1 MGGRGSRFK
10 QREITMR
17 RVLAILACGFTVAGC
32 ASGSDALKSATPT
45 TTLQFES
52 EPAGAEVKT
61 STGQTCKTPC
71 ALAVPAADLMASY
84 ALKGYKPQT
93 VPVKLVP
100 PRIRAP
106 IRKAPRPPRFRRSQ
120 PSPVYA
126 ELEKAG
132 PERKPAPRR
141 PRPAAQTCRRRRRR
155 APAAQPA
162 PARQPAAAPAPSCCI
177 ALAACPEPA
186 DAGSLTH
193 LRIGTAKCD
202 AEKRRLTLFLRARKS
217 PLSNPGA

>member
-1 MGGRGSRFK
+1 
-10 QREITMR
+10 MR

-100 PRIRAP
+100 PQDT
-106 IRKAPRPPRFRRSQ
+106 RSDPESTPTLPSFQ

-141 PRPAAQTCRRRRRR
+141 PKPAAAASNAPASDAPAP
-155 APAAQPA
+155 APAARSA
-162 PARQPAAAPAPSCCI
+162 PAMQPAAPAPS
-177 ALAACPEPA
+177 AASPWPPA
-186 DAGSLTH
+186 PNTPTQV
-193 LRIGTAKCD
+193 R
-202 AEKRRLTLFLRARKS
+202 
-217 PLSNPGA
+217 

>member
-1 MGGRGSRFK
+1 
-10 QREITMR
+10 MR

-71 ALAVPAADLMASY
+71 ALAVPATDLMATY
-84 ALKGYKPQT
+84 ALKGFKSAT

-100 PRIRAP
+100 PTDTRAGSDSEGNT
-106 IRKAPRPPRFRRSQ
+106 APPLPTFS
-120 PSPVYA
+120 PSPVFA

-132 PERKPAPRR
+132 PR
-141 PRPAAQTCRRRRRR
+141 AQTGAGPQAAARDHLIRR
-155 APAAQPA
+155 ARAC
-162 PARQPAAAPAPSCCI
+162 ARFGRASQTAGTGRAGRQLLI
-177 ALAACPEPA
+177 ALAACSQPA
-186 DAGSLTH
+186 DPGSLNAS
-193 LRIGTAKCD
+193 RRAK
-202 AEKRRLTLFLRARKS
+202 ASQRRRK
-217 PLSNPGA
+217 GVT

>member
-1 MGGRGSRFK
+1 
-10 QREITMR
+10 MR

-71 ALAVPAADLMASY
+71 ALAVPAADLMATY
-84 ALKGYKPQT
+84 ALKGFKPQT

-100 PRIRAP
+100 PADPRASSDP
-106 IRKAPRPPRFRRSQ
+106 EGDTSGQLPTFS

-126 ELEKAG
+126 ELEKAA
-132 PERKPAPRR
+132 PDRKPAPRR
-141 PRPAAQTCRRRRRR
+141 PVRPATTSSGEP
-155 APAAQPA
+155 APAAQATRPA
-162 PARQPAAAPAPSCCI
+162 PAAAPAPSSSS
-177 ALAACPEPA
+177 PWPPA
-186 DAGSLTH
+186 PNQPTQV
-193 LRIGTAKCD
+193 R
-202 AEKRRLTLFLRARKS
+202 
-217 PLSNPGA
+217 